1 MNVVDTGDGVEFPLA
16 SGAIGRLNSAT
27 TYYAVAGIANSLE
40 GDQLKLA
47 ITKANAELGDAITF
61 ANAGTGRQQVLTES
75 FGAAATANV
84 ITSTFLEGELVYQ
97 GDTLATATA
106 TGYVSTNEG
115 WQIGPRVLSN
125 NLLLV
130 TDKSIILLP

>member
-1 MNVVDTGDGVEFPLA
+1 M
-16 SGAIGRLNSAT
+16 
-27 TYYAVAGIANSLE
+27 
-40 GDQLKLA
+40 
-47 ITKANAELGDAITF
+47 
-61 ANAGTGRQQVLTES
+61 TES

-115 WQIGPRVLSN
+115 WQIGPRILKIVDYTGTFVQNQS
-125 NLLLV
+125 V
-130 TDKSIILLP
+130 TGAISEVFWCD